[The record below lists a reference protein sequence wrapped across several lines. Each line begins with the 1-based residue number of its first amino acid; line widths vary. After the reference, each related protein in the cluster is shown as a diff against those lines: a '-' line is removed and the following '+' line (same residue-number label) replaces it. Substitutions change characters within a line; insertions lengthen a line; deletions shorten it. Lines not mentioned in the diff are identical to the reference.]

1 MRECFNIYATLYPN
15 PYMVVTAKG
24 YTKHYYAGTER
35 LATVIGR
42 GGFGD
47 RIVPIEELSPSEEST
62 IIKPFY
68 NAYKGYDPFLHA
80 DVLQKPLTAIDIT
93 GQEFGILAKPVI
105 VEIVDVHAKED
116 ILLGSIKH
124 NAFINAE
131 EGTVFFTHSDHLGSA
146 AWITNENGK
155 CIQYIHYAPFGE
167 LMDNQRVGSYDE
179 RFKFTGK
186 ERDEESGYDYF
197 GARYYTSNLS
207 MWLSVDPLAD
217 KYPNISPYAY
227 CAWNP
232 MKYVDPDG
240 RDAKMIVS
248 GSTITLQATY
258 YVRPTDIKSVTQAV
272 KFWNDQ
278 TALLYTDNKGNTY
291 SVRFDLSIKTTD
303 NPRNTANLEGAYAN
317 SYEVVQQLSAETSTQ
332 GAKAIGLTKDNR
344 SIEVRSDK
352 SDGLTGAHEVGH
364 TLMNVDTKDGEH
376 SSSGIMTRSANDPQ
390 HSEYVSQETVN
401 TIIESHKSNSL
412 WSRIKSLFE

>member
-217 KYPNISPYAY
+217 IYPSYSPYLY
-227 CAWNP
+227 CFGRIIMMSDPNGWGDP
-232 MKYVDPDG
+232 LTVMKVRRMATSNTFGMVRHYADG
-240 RDAKMIVS
+240 RPKPHQGVDYQAAIGTEIMAVKSGTIV
-248 GSTITLQATY
+248 GCDFEGKGDYGKTITLQFSDEDGNIGWAFY
-258 YVRPTDIKSVTQAV
+258 SHLSEIGVSINDEVKEGDIIGKTGTTGNAQGMIGE
-272 KFWNDQ
+272 DQ
-278 TALLYTDNKGNTY
+278 HLHFEYRTG
-291 SVRFDLSIKTTD
+291 
-303 NPRNTANLEGAYAN
+303 
-317 SYEVVQQLSAETSTQ
+317 
-332 GAKAIGLTKDNR
+332 GAKLGK
-344 SIEVRSDK
+344 
-352 SDGLTGAHEVGH
+352 GLTGRKDPN
-364 TLMNVDTKDGEH
+364 LIVDTKFEV
-376 SSSGIMTRSANDPQ
+376 DPNNQ
-390 HSEYVSQETVN
+390 NKVKLVENQTYE
-401 TIIESHKSNSL
+401 E
-412 WSRIKSLFE
+412 